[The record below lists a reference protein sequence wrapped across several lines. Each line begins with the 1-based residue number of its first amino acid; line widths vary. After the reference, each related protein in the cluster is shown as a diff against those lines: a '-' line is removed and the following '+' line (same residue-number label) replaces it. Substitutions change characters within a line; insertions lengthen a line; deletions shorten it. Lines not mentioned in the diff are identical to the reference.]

1 MASITRQAG
10 IFNALIR
17 SNLVTRLLVLVL
29 VATLPAFAVLLSLQ
43 HEVREERLGRARV
56 VARQQAALLDRSLMD
71 VMTAVQGLFTA
82 VSREGSVAALE
93 PGCSERLDAVRA
105 VLPIYTSL
113 SVLRADGTLVCS
125 SASAPLLPGF
135 IDQIGEMAMRPAG
148 FAVGRYASML
158 PASPVL
164 TVALVWPGAADRPG
178 GAIVGGISLQWLSQ
192 RIQPPLHEPNAGL
205 LVADG
210 GGTILTNVDADAP
223 AAGSAMPPAFQRLF
237 AAPSAGTE
245 LGQDAE
251 GAVAGMQRVV
261 GFMPPERERYGL
273 FIAVS
278 LDASE
283 LSLGLNGAATR
294 GYVLLG
300 VGAALSV
307 LLALLGA
314 QRYLRNPTAV
324 LLRAAGEWAGGALN
338 VRAKLPPACPS
349 EFNQLAHAFNR
360 MAEMLQQQRT
370 ELQRMNDALELRVA
384 ERTDAL
390 LSTNNRLQVEIAER
404 ELTEANLRQVQKLQA
419 VGQLAAGIA
428 HNFNNVLGAMLG
440 STELLQKR
448 LAGADS
454 AQIRLLEIA
463 KAAVARGSWLTSQ
476 LLAFSRKQPM
486 VAAPVNMADAIGGV
500 EALLRNTLGP
510 GTRIVVRA
518 EPELWAALID
528 ANQFEVAVLNLALN
542 AREAMPDGGRLT
554 IAASNTTVALGDIRP
569 DLLGGDYVQVEVA
582 DTGHGMT
589 PEIVARAFEPFFTT
603 KSAGQSAGL
612 GLSQVHGMA
621 TQLGGAVTI
630 DSRPG
635 AGTRVSI
642 MLPRSTAMPKDYL
655 RETADSGRAAL
666 SHDQWVLLVD
676 DDDEVREVTAGILE
690 EVGYSVVAAAD
701 GAAAL
706 AVMDKEGERVALVIA
721 DYAMPGMTGL
731 ELLTTIRRRRPGMPM
746 LLATG
751 YADHQ
756 SLSGDGL
763 ESDQIVRKPF
773 RSAELLGRIEMVLE
787 RQAALAE

>member
-1 MASITRQAG
+1 M
-10 IFNALIR
+10 
-17 SNLVTRLLVLVL
+17 L

-43 HEVREERLGRARV
+43 HEVREERLGHARAA
-56 VARQQAALLDRSLMD
+56 ARQQAALLDRSVSD
-71 VMTAVQGLFTA
+71 VMTAVQGLLTA
-82 VSREGSVAALE
+82 LTNTGPVAGLDPA
-93 PGCSERLDAVRA
+93 CKERLDVVRA
-105 VLPIYTSL
+105 VLPIYTAL

-135 IDQIGEMAMRPAG
+135 VEQIGEMATRPAG

-158 PASPVL
+158 PAGPVL
-164 TVALVWPGAADRPG
+164 TVALVWPGAADHPG
-178 GAIVGGISLQWLSQ
+178 GAVVAGISLQWLSQ

-205 LVADG
+205 LIADG
-210 GGTILTNVDADAP
+210 GGTILTNLDADAP
-223 AAGSAMPPAFQRLF
+223 AAGGSVPPAFQRLF
-237 AAPSAGTE
+237 AASNPGTE
-245 LGQDAE
+245 LDQAAQDATD
-251 GAVAGMQRVV
+251 GMQRIV
-261 GFMPPERERYGL
+261 GFVPPERERYGL
-273 FIAVS
+273 FVAVS
-278 LDASE
+278 FDASE

-300 VGAALSV
+300 AGAALSV

-314 QRYLRNPTAV
+314 QRYVRNPTAV
-324 LLRAAGEWAGGALN
+324 LLRAAGDWAGGALN
-338 VRAKLPPACPS
+338 VRARLPPACPG
-349 EFNQLAHAFNR
+349 EFNQLGHAFNR
-360 MAEMLQQQRT
+360 MAEMLQQQRA

-384 ERTDAL
+384 ERTNAL
-390 LSTNNRLQVEIAER
+390 LATNNRLQVEIAER

-440 STELLQKR
+440 SIELLQKR

-454 AQIRLLEIA
+454 AQTRLLEIA
-463 KAAVARGSWLTSQ
+463 KAAVARGSWLTAQ

-510 GTRIVVRA
+510 GTRIVVQA
-518 EPELWAALID
+518 QPELWAALID

-554 IAASNTTVALGDIRP
+554 ITASNTTVALGGIRP
-569 DLLGGDYVQVEVA
+569 DLPGGDYVQIDVA

-589 PEIVARAFEPFFTT
+589 PEIAARAFEPFFTT

-621 TQLGGAVTI
+621 TQLGGTVTI

-642 MLPRSTAMPKDYL
+642 MLPRSAAMPKDYV
-655 RETADSGRAAL
+655 REATIGGCAAL
-666 SHDQWVLLVD
+666 THDQLVLLVD

-690 EVGYSVVAAAD
+690 EVGYSVIAAAD

-706 AVMDKEGERVALVIA
+706 AAVDKEGERVALVIA

-731 ELLTTIRRRRPGMPM
+731 ELLTTIRRRRPDMPM